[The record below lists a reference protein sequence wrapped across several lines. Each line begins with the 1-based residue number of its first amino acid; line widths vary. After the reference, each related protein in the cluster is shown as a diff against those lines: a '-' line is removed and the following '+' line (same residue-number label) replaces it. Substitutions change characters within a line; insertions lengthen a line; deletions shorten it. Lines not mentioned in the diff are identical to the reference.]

1 MELLYF
7 GTAGF
12 LLYERSITLI
22 LKRYCSGLSRRLSE
36 VREVLE
42 SKIMCFVILRFIKYF
57 IKSSL
62 LDLYIDIEC
71 DFYFV
76 QIY

>member
-7 GTAGF
+7 GPAGF

-22 LKRYCSGLSRRLSE
+22 LKRYCSGCLE

-76 QIY
+76 